1 MGYYVIK
8 ELTGNRVVMV
18 DENNIPNRNQL
29 TAQNINNLPN
39 AMTTEECAVIDAR
52 HNTWNNDNLQNF
64 LVGYF
69 ILQNDANNAYNSQ
82 LACEVHNVTILY

>member
-1 MGYYVIK
+1 MKWAG
-8 ELTGNRVVMV
+8 
-18 DENNIPNRNQL
+18 
-29 TAQNINNLPN
+29 
-39 AMTTEECAVIDAR
+39 IDAR

-82 LACEVHNVTILY
+82 LAGEGHNVTILY